1 MSSQKAPYSVVKEDP
16 SLIRDG
22 YSRAIIN
29 RNTNDYLRRLI
40 SKQTFENKEAEI
52 QKLKSDVEELKA
64 MVQNLLQSQ
73 SK

>member
-1 MSSQKAPYSVVKEDP
+1 VVKEDP

-40 SKQTFENKEAEI
+40 AKQTFENKEAEI

>member
-1 MSSQKAPYSVVKEDP
+1 VSSQKAPYSIVKEDP

-40 SKQTFENKEAEI
+40 SKKSFEDKEAEI
-52 QKLKSDVEELKA
+52 QKLKSDVEELKS

-73 SK
+73 TK